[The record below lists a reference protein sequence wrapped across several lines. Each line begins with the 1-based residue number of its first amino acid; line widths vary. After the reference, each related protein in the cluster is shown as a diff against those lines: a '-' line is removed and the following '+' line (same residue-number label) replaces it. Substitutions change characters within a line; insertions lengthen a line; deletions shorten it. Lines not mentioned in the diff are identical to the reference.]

1 MIAKKLGIF
10 DFRNVEAQT
19 IEFSPGVNVL
29 VGNNAEGK
37 TNALEA
43 AYIFAQGKSFR
54 AKSERELIRFG
65 QMMGG
70 LRLTM
75 QSESRRYEDE
85 LEVEY
90 RYDDKKGAV
99 KRRTSHNGVNHKK
112 IGELLGVFRAVLF
125 CPEHLMIVKGGPG
138 ERRAFI
144 DVALSQLR
152 PVYLASLQR
161 YFAIL
166 AERNK
171 LLKDAKEDRQVFDL
185 TGELWAEQ
193 LAAES
198 ATVTLMRAQ
207 YIKELDTLTRENF
220 HKMTVGKETPQLY
233 FRPSAGAD
241 AAEMTESELRERYFK
256 LYCENTDREIAAG
269 ITLWGPHRDD
279 ILIDLDGREARL
291 YASQGQDRSI
301 ALAMKLSEGD
311 ISEKFSGEAPVYLFD
326 DVLSE
331 LDEGRRDFLLDN
343 FTDRQR
349 IITSCETRYFS
360 GREAR
365 MIRVEGGKYYP
376 AENG

>member
-1 MIAKKLGIF
+1 MIAKRLGIF
-10 DFRNVEAQT
+10 DFRNVESQV
-19 IEFSPGVNVL
+19 IDFCDGVNVL

-43 AYIFAQGKSFR
+43 ICIFAQGKSFR

-65 QMMGG
+65 QNMGG
-70 LRLTM
+70 IKLCM
-75 QSESRRYEDE
+75 QSELKQYEDM

-90 RYDDKKGAV
+90 RYDEKKSAV

-138 ERRAFI
+138 ERRAFM

-152 PVYLASLQR
+152 PVYLAALQR
-161 YFAIL
+161 YHAIL

-171 LLKDAKEDRQVFDL
+171 LIKDAKDDRRTFDA
-185 TGELWAEQ
+185 TGELWAYH
-193 LAAES
+193 LATES
-198 ATVTLMRAQ
+198 ATVTHMRAK
-207 YIKELDTLTRENF
+207 YIKQLGELTRENF
-220 HKMTVGKETPQLY
+220 AKMTSGREVPNLVY
-233 FRPSAGAD
+233 RPSAGAE
-241 AAEMTESELRERYFK
+241 AAEMSVEELFDRYFK
-256 LYCENTDREIAAG
+256 LYTENADREIAAG
-269 ITLWGPHRDD
+269 ATLWGAHKDDVMIYLDERD
-279 ILIDLDGREARL
+279 AKL

-311 ISEKFSGEAPVYLFD
+311 ISRQVTGESPVYLFD

-343 FTDRQR
+343 FTDRQI

-360 GREAR
+360 GRDAK
-365 MIRVEGGKYYP
+365 MIRVEGGRYY
-376 AENG
+376 G